1 MRTARRRRRGSSPFA
16 AGPRREAHLN
26 HSRTRSSTHGVQ
38 TEPVLIITA
47 CKFWRI
53 GDGRRPRC
61 TAARSGRG
69 PTVLQQRARQD
80 MNSPRDFDKL
90 ISNLG
95 TMPRILCWKCR
106 KLTPFEL
113 DRCEHCGSAFA
124 GGTGGAYGS
133 DRKSRSRTMSTT
145 KISSTPP
152 KRTLLEIV
160 EDLRHVNDATTSVRG
175 RPREKELSVRL
186 YQCPTCGRFVSEQST
201 ECVCGVGFAPSK
213 GTNPTMNQ
221 KRPGISGGKTYY
233 LALWWMSQ
241 TP

>member
-1 MRTARRRRRGSSPFA
+1 MRRRP
-16 AGPRREAHLN
+16 
-26 HSRTRSSTHGVQ
+26 
-38 TEPVLIITA
+38 
-47 CKFWRI
+47 K
-53 GDGRRPRC
+53 GRV
-61 TAARSGRG
+61 S
-69 PTVLQQRARQD
+69 TVLQRGTRQD
-80 MNSPRDFDKL
+80 LNAPRDLNKL
-90 ISNLG
+90 MSSLG
-95 TMPRILCWKCR
+95 SMPRILCWKCR